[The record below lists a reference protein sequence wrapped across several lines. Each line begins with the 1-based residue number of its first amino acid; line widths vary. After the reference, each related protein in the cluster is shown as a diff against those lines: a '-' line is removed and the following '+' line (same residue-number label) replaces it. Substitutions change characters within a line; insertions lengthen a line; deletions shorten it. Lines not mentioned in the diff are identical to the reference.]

1 VERIPFNRPHLVG
14 TEFSYVEQAI
24 ESGKLSGN
32 GDFGAR
38 CSRWLEEQTGAV
50 RAFLTPSCTAAL
62 EMSTILAGIGEGDE
76 VIMPS
81 YTFVSTATA
90 VAMRGGT
97 PVFVD
102 VREDTL
108 NIDERAIEAAVTD
121 RTKAITVV
129 HYGGVGCEM
138 GPIEEAVGEHGLSL
152 IEDAAPG
159 LLSAVD
165 DRPLGGIGRLGA
177 LSFHETKNVHSGEGG
192 ALLVNDPDLVEAA
205 EVIQEK
211 GTNRQRFF
219 RGEVDR
225 YTWEDLGSSYLLS
238 EIGAAFLWAQLQE
251 AESLTERR
259 LEIWRRYDDA
269 FADAEESGL
278 LRRPV
283 VPPGRRHN
291 GHTYYLL
298 LPDRVAR
305 DAFIADLGE
314 RGILAVFHYIPLH
327 TSPGGRRFGR
337 AAGDLPVTDSVSE
350 RIVRLPL
357 WVDMTDE
364 QIERVIDASLEALKR
379 PRPAASPARR

>member
-1 VERIPFNRPHLVG
+1 MEKIPFNRPHLVG

-24 ESGKLSGN
+24 DSGKLSGN
-32 GDFGAR
+32 GEFGAR
-38 CSRWLEEQTGAV
+38 CCRWLEERTGAA

-62 EMSTILAGIGEGDE
+62 EMSSILAGIGEGDE

-81 YTFVSTATA
+81 YTFVSTASA
-90 VAMRGGT
+90 VVMRGGT

-108 NIDERAIEAAVTD
+108 NVDERALEAAITS

-129 HYGGVGCEM
+129 HYAGVGCEM
-138 GPIEEAVGEHGLSL
+138 AAIEEIAGRHGLTL

-159 LLSAVD
+159 ILSTVD
-165 DRPLGGIGRLGA
+165 DRPLGGIGRLGT

-192 ALLVNDPDLVEAA
+192 ALLVNDPDLVETA
-205 EVIQEK
+205 EVVQEK

-225 YTWEDLGSSYLLS
+225 YTWQDVGSSYLLS
-238 EIGAAFLWAQLQE
+238 EIGAAFLWAQLQR
-251 AESLTERR
+251 ADALTQRR
-259 LEIWRRYDDA
+259 LEIWRRYHEA
-269 FADAEESGL
+269 FREAEESGV

-283 VPPGRRHN
+283 VPSGRRHN

-298 LPDRVAR
+298 LAGREAR
-305 DAFIADLGE
+305 DAFIAALGE
-314 RGILAVFHYIPLH
+314 RGILAVFHYVPLH
-327 TSPGGRRFGR
+327 TSPAGRRYGR
-337 AAGDLPVTDSVSE
+337 TAGELPVTENVSD

-364 QIERVIDASLEALKR
+364 LVDRVIDASLEAVQATPLR
-379 PRPAASPARR
+379 S

>member
-1 VERIPFNRPHLVG
+1 M
-14 TEFSYVEQAI
+14 EQAI
-24 ESGKLSGN
+24 DSGKLSGN
-32 GDFGAR
+32 GEFGAR
-38 CSRWLEEQTGAV
+38 CSRWLEERIGSS

-108 NIDERAIEAAVTD
+108 NIDEGALEAAVTD

-129 HYGGVGCEM
+129 HYAGVGCEM
-138 GPIEEAVGEHGLSL
+138 GPIEQIADGHALTL

-192 ALLVNDPDLVEAA
+192 ALLVNDPELVDAA

-251 AESLTERR
+251 AERLTDRR

-269 FADAEESGL
+269 FAEAEESGL
-278 LRRPV
+278 ARRPV
-283 VPPGRRHN
+283 IPEGRRHN

-298 LPDRVAR
+298 LPNRQAR
-305 DAFIADLGE
+305 DVFIADLGE
-314 RGILAVFHYIPLH
+314 RGILAVFHYVPLH
-327 TSPGGRRFGR
+327 SSPAGRRYGR
-337 AAGDLPVTDSVSE
+337 VAGDLSVTESVSE

-364 QIERVIDASLEALKR
+364 QIERVIDTSLEALKR
-379 PRPAASPARR
+379 ASPAASPASR

>member
-32 GDFGAR
+32 GEFGAR

-108 NIDERAIEAAVTD
+108 NIDESTIEAAITD
-121 RTKAITVV
+121 RTKAVTVV
-129 HYGGVGCEM
+129 HYAGVGCEM
-138 GPIEEAVGEHGLSL
+138 EAIEEVAGRHDLTL

-165 DRPLGGIGRLGA
+165 DRPLGG

-192 ALLVNDPDLVEAA
+192 ALLVNDSDLVEAA

-251 AESLTERR
+251 AERLTERR
-259 LEIWRRYDDA
+259 LEIWRRYDEA
-269 FADAEESGL
+269 FAEAEESGL
-278 LRRPV
+278 ARRPV

-298 LPDRVAR
+298 LPTREAR

-314 RGILAVFHYIPLH
+314 CGILAVFHYVPLH
-327 TSPGGRRFGR
+327 SSPGGRRFGR
-337 AAGDLPVTDSVSE
+337 VAGDLPVTDSVSE

-364 QIERVIDASLEALKR
+364 QIERVIEASLEALKLDR
-379 PRPAASPARR
+379 